1 MAFTKI
7 AAAGIGS
14 TGTVTLQNLNVT
26 GILTA
31 ASFQGDGSGITGL
44 SKTLTIGVRA
54 GAAVTFNITGSSFNV
69 SGRSGNISIGV

>member
-14 TGTVTLQNLNVT
+14 TGTLTLQNVVITGVVT
-26 GILTA
+26 AT
-31 ASFQGDGSGITGL
+31 SFQGNGSGITGL

-54 GAAVTFNITGSSFNV
+54 GSAVTFGITGSSFDV
-69 SGRSGNISIGV
+69 SGRSGNISISV

>member
-14 TGTVTLQNLNVT
+14 TGTVTLQNLTVT
-26 GILTA
+26 GNLN
-31 ASFQGDGSGITGL
+31 ASASGLTGL
-44 SKTLTIGVRA
+44 TKTLTIGVRV

-69 SGRSGNISIGV
+69 SARSGNVSINV